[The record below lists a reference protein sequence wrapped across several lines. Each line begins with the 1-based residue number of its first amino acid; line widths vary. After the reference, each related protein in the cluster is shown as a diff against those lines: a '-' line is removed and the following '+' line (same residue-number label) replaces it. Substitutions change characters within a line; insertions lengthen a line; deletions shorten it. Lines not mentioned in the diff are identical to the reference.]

1 VTKKLILLA
10 IILMAL
16 VGTGQSQVKEVST
29 SSDVYVDV
37 NSGHV
42 VNSNILRCATVTE
55 SSAYCESNGSNLT
68 ADGRNNRTSEGLST
82 IPRTE
87 RESGFMN
94 TSIADGNASY
104 PSVAMAQF
112 DLSGINFNDGDV
124 GILVM
129 RAQRVEKVDE
139 NQSAIVGI
147 IPVASYWGENTSF
160 LGIMSNW
167 IQLLQ
172 VIEDGGVNGLMQRM
186 AINTASDRTF
196 AFDVSKNI
204 KESKD
209 GKVSFVI
216 MVLSD
221 GSYTV
226 DFGSRESAEGP
237 YLVIMPYPRGG
248 KSAIV
253 LTVNPAAG
261 PAIPKVSVTD
271 GEASSSASSPKITS
285 AMASV
290 DHTDEIKAKAA
301 GCNATSS
308 KWTTGTIPSMIRKHR

>member
-1 VTKKLILLA
+1 MHTLFSKSLRIVKGYSSPERFKYLRLRDYRCLGEEWIVIKKLLLLA

-16 VGTGQSQVKEVST
+16 VDPGQSQVREVST

-37 NSGHV
+37 NSGQV

-55 SSAYCESNGSNLT
+55 SLAYDESNGSNLT
-68 ADGRNNRTSEGLST
+68 ADGKNNRTSEGLST
-82 IPRTE
+82 ILRT
-87 RESGFMN
+87 ESGFMN
-94 TSIADGNASY
+94 TSIADGNVSY

-112 DLSGINFNDGDV
+112 DLSGINFNDDDV

-139 NQSAIVGI
+139 NQSSIVGI

-172 VIEDGGVNGLMQRM
+172 VIEIRGINGLMQRM
-186 AINTASDRTF
+186 AINTARDRTF

-226 DFGSRESAEGP
+226 DFGSREGAEGP
-237 YLVIMPYPRGG
+237 YLVIMPYSRGG
-248 KSAIV
+248 KLA
-253 LTVNPAAG
+253 
-261 PAIPKVSVTD
+261 VS
-271 GEASSSASSPKITS
+271 P
-285 AMASV
+285 
-290 DHTDEIKAKAA
+290 
-301 GCNATSS
+301 
-308 KWTTGTIPSMIRKHR
+308 RQ